1 MRSLYT
7 TPRAASGLALP
18 LALVYCG
25 LVVYAS
31 LYPFVGWQSQ
41 GVMPWAFVTAPLP
54 KHWSGFD
61 VAINV
66 LGYVPLGFLWMLAF
80 MPRIAA
86 RPLIW
91 TLVLASLLSFTMEAL
106 QTYLTPRV
114 SSNADWVLNAVGAW
128 VGASFAWSMEALG
141 LMRIWQRFREGRFD
155 AGSGFV
161 LGLLLLWPLALLYP
175 TPVPL
180 GLGHGP
186 GFSLGQWLEL
196 DAQELPERLETVVVM
211 LGLLIPL
218 LLAFAITPKW
228 GHRLL
233 SLLLITL
240 SSFGVMSLSNTLSF
254 GPQHLT
260 VWLQSHVQLGLLLGL
275 VVGTVLLVASQRLCW
290 LLTFVCLVPYL
301 TLQSTVS
308 VDPYMAQTL
317 ALWEQG
323 QFIRFYGATQWLG
336 WLWPYAVLVLVITR
350 LTHLTQPNKT

>member
-7 TPRAASGLALP
+7 TPRATSGLALP

-41 GVMPWAFVTAPLP
+41 GVMPWAFVAAPLP
-54 KHWSGFD
+54 KYWSGFD
-61 VAINV
+61 VVINV
-66 LGYVPLGFLWMLAF
+66 LGYVPLGFLGMLAW
-80 MPRIAA
+80 MPAA
-86 RPLIW
+86 HPSAKQPLLW
-91 TLVLASLLSFTMEAL
+91 TLLAASLLSFAMEAL

-114 SSNADWVLNAVGAW
+114 SSNADWALNTVGAAVGA
-128 VGASFAWSMEALG
+128 GFAWSLEALG
-141 LMRIWQRFREGRFD
+141 FMRIWQRFREGRFD

-161 LGLLLLWPLALLYP
+161 LGLLILWPLALLYP

-186 GFSLGQWLEL
+186 GFSLGQLLEL
-196 DAQELPERLETVVVM
+196 QAQELPERLESVVVM

-218 LLAFAITPKW
+218 SLAFAITPKW

-233 SLLLITL
+233 SLLLVAL

-260 VWLQSHVQLGLLLGL
+260 AWLQSHVWIGLWLGLAVGTALL
-275 VVGTVLLVASQRLCW
+275 VVSRRLCW
-290 LLTFVCLVPYL
+290 LLAFVCLVPYL
-301 TLQSTVS
+301 TLQSTVAL
-308 VDPYMAQTL
+308 DPYFAQTL

-336 WLWPYAVLVLVITR
+336 WLWPYAVLVLVVARITK
-350 LTHLTQPNKT
+350 QK